1 MRVPKPRQ
9 LKRFLTLAQGR
20 RVIPSAMSE
29 GKPPDRP
36 TRRAVARDERR
47 AQLLTAAREVF
58 SKKGYHAATVDD
70 ITKAAGVAKGTF
82 YLYFQEKREVYYEV
96 VRTFLDL
103 VKEAGRSV
111 AIEHAGGPDE
121 YAKRSAAAAQKILE
135 LFRDNQ
141 EVAKLAYRESMGL
154 DAELEKMI
162 RDFYREIAQVEAANI
177 KRGIELGMMRP
188 DLDPMLAAYAHIGM
202 VERLMLASLDE
213 HSGLPLEPGHVALK
227 VLELAWQGM
236 RKDA

>member
-1 MRVPKPRQ
+1 M
-9 LKRFLTLAQGR
+9 TD
-20 RVIPSAMSE
+20 

-47 AQLLTAAREVF
+47 SQLLTAAREVF

-111 AIEHAGGPDE
+111 ATEHSGGPDE

-213 HSGLPLEPGHVALK
+213 NSGLPLEPGHVALK

-236 RKDA
+236 RKDV